1 MRAEYNVLGE
11 SVFRTRLFEREIRK
25 GQEILVED
33 HLVVGILVAG
43 DRGHRETAG
52 VVAHREPVAEGR
64 AAVGARVVVADLAR
78 ADDRLP
84 VVHDHL
90 ADVGIG
96 IPALLEHR
104 ERQRIVDPQPRTV
117 APLRLPASAA
127 HPLPVAFFARCEVL
141 EESARMRVIARHG
154 HAQVGV
160 YPVIGRSPEPVA
172 VAAAVFGA
180 QADTLVCERR
190 ERVYVDDAAHRVA
203 PVERRLRAPQ
213 HFDAL
218 CVGQFHVVI
227 VLVQHRNVVDVE
239 PHDRLVDP
247 CPEPADV
254 DRRGHARPVVGD
266 VEVGDVLRE
275 VFQGVDMPPFDGAAA
290 DDGCRHGLRAQHH
303 ALFDGRYLYLVHHDH
318 RVDARGVGLAR
329 VCGRFGCRIVF
340 GRRVFPERGLPC
352 VSCLSPDSR
361 GASVYGLS
369 CGCRLLCRPGL
380 YFCFRLSL
388 GGRTYRRGSHCREGC
403 RRMPPRGSRQERQQQ
418 ECYEQLFAVHD
429 KTFNS
434 AAK

>member
-1 MRAEYNVLGE
+1 M
-11 SVFRTRLFEREIRK
+11 FRTRLFEREIRK

-64 AAVGARVVVADLAR
+64 AAVGARVVVAYLAR

-84 VVHDHL
+84 VVHDLL

-96 IPALLEHR
+96 IPALFEHR
-104 ERQRIVDPQPRTV
+104 EGKRIVDPQSRTV

-329 VCGRFGCRIVF
+329 VQVASAVELSSVAGY
-340 GRRVFPERGLPC
+340 FPNVACPAFPAC
-352 VSCLSPDSR
+352 
-361 GASVYGLS
+361 
-369 CGCRLLCRPGL
+369 
-380 YFCFRLSL
+380 
-388 GGRTYRRGSHCREGC
+388 
-403 RRMPPRGSRQERQQQ
+403 PPIPAEPPFTA
-418 ECYEQLFAVHD
+418 CPAVVAC
-429 KTFNS
+429 S
-434 AAK
+434 AAPACTSVSACPWAAARTAAVSAAGSGADECLPRQPTGAAAAGVL

>member
-1 MRAEYNVLGE
+1 
-11 SVFRTRLFEREIRK
+11 
-25 GQEILVED
+25 
-33 HLVVGILVAG
+33 
-43 DRGHRETAG
+43 
-52 VVAHREPVAEGR
+52 
-64 AAVGARVVVADLAR
+64 
-78 ADDRLP
+78 
-84 VVHDHL
+84 
-90 ADVGIG
+90 
-96 IPALLEHR
+96 
-104 ERQRIVDPQPRTV
+104 
-117 APLRLPASAA
+117 
-127 HPLPVAFFARCEVL
+127 
-141 EESARMRVIARHG
+141 MRVIARHG

-318 RVDARGVGLAR
+318 RVGRLR
-329 VCGRFGCRIVF
+329 V
-340 GRRVFPERGLPC
+340 RRRA
-352 VSCLSPDSR
+352 DSR

-380 YFCFRLSL
+380 YFRFRLSL
-388 GGRTYRRGSHCREGC
+388 GSRTYRRGFRCREWR

-434 AAK
+434 TAK

>member
-1 MRAEYNVLGE
+1 
-11 SVFRTRLFEREIRK
+11 
-25 GQEILVED
+25 
-33 HLVVGILVAG
+33 
-43 DRGHRETAG
+43 
-52 VVAHREPVAEGR
+52 
-64 AAVGARVVVADLAR
+64 
-78 ADDRLP
+78 
-84 VVHDHL
+84 
-90 ADVGIG
+90 
-96 IPALLEHR
+96 
-104 ERQRIVDPQPRTV
+104 
-117 APLRLPASAA
+117 
-127 HPLPVAFFARCEVL
+127 
-141 EESARMRVIARHG
+141 MRVIARHG

-180 QADTLVCERR
+180 QADTLVRERR
-190 ERVYVDDAAHRVA
+190 ERVDVDDPAHRVA
-203 PVERRLRAPQ
+203 SVERRLRPPQ

-218 CVGQFHVVI
+218 GVGQLHVVI
-227 VLVQHRNVVDVE
+227 VLIQHRDVVDVE

-247 CPEPADV
+247 RPEPADV

-329 VCGRFGCRIVF
+329 VRKLPGCRAPF
-340 GRRVFPERGLPC
+340 R
-352 VSCLSPDSR
+352 
-361 GASVYGLS
+361 
-369 CGCRLLCRPGL
+369 
-380 YFCFRLSL
+380 FRLSAVPVQPCGRSDFSGL
-388 GGRTYRRGSHCREGC
+388 RPFSGGRMSRRGSRCREWR
-403 RRMPPRGSRQERQQQ
+403 RRMPSRGGRKERQQQ
-418 ECYEQLFAVHD
+418 ECYEQLFEVHD